1 MGALSTTINEMQCL
15 NYLLGNPDAVLEL
28 AGNFFL
34 TGEGSDIYESL
45 VDLYRKNVPFSDENV
60 LVEANRR
67 NGKIDAELLKE
78 IRKAPVDGASWA
90 NCKTVLRE
98 DYSKYRIENVILKD
112 ALTEVSIKG
121 RLNVAKMRR
130 ILDDLQ
136 TSLSISLGDDATL
149 RTLGDMFTAYER
161 TLARRIAGQEF
172 FTTGC
177 SFLDRVLDVGFAP
190 GEITTIFGS
199 TGVGKTTFKLYLVNR
214 LINRN
219 VPCFD
224 VNLEMSETANMD
236 RFMAMRLR
244 MPLRELM
251 PRSPHEREESDVLD
265 MVRAER
271 KKLQSSKRYISLD
284 DPVLDCPK
292 LEKLVEQVKKRLH
305 SDYLVVFIDLATMMR
320 EFSGEDPRGYERG
333 MDRLNIAAK
342 RLRVHFVLL
351 VQANQKSLEA
361 HRPATLNGL
370 GIFRPSLANI
380 KNSSGIAE
388 RSRTVLSV
396 FREKYYATRFF
407 PDDEDVASLDD
418 IVEIQAL
425 KQSNGAVGR
434 KLCYLHV
441 EGQFL
446 LLPIED
452 ASELRTVANLRQ
464 DRALAAQRE
473 EERMQAEPDG
483 DGEGRTYEVDPIM
496 TPDAAY
502 EDVEAEAQA
511 IIDGERTARRT
522 R

>member
-1 MGALSTTINEMQCL
+1 MGALSTTINEKQCL
-15 NYLLGNPDAVLEL
+15 NFILHNPDSILEL
-28 AGNFFL
+28 THNFFL
-34 TGEGSDIYESL
+34 TGEGF
-45 VDLYRKNVPFSDENV
+45 DLYEACVELFRKNVPLTDENV
-60 LVEANRR
+60 LVEGNRR
-67 NGKIDAELLKE
+67 NSKIDKELLE
-78 IRKAPVDGASWA
+78 DIRKTPVDDASWVHHKA
-90 NCKTVLRE
+90 ILKE
-98 DYSKYRIENVILKD
+98 DYAKDRIENVILKE
-112 ALTEVSIKG
+112 ALSEVSLKG
-121 RLNVAKMRR
+121 RLNIEKMQV

-136 TSLSISLGDDATL
+136 TNLSISIGGDAIL
-149 RTLGDMFTAYER
+149 RTLDDMFTAYEH

-177 SFLDRVLDVGFAP
+177 SFLDRILVVGFSP

-199 TGVGKTTFKLYLVNR
+199 TGVGKTTYKLYLVNR

-219 VPCFD
+219 IPCFD
-224 VNLEMSETANMD
+224 INLEMSETANMD

-244 MPLRELM
+244 TQLREFM
-251 PRSPHEREESDVLD
+251 PRSPGEREESNILD
-265 MVRAER
+265 MVRLER
-271 KKLQSSKRYISLD
+271 QKLQSSKMYVSLD
-284 DPVLDCPK
+284 DPVLDCVK

-305 SDYLVVFIDLATMMR
+305 SDYLTVFIDLATMMR

-333 MDRLNIAAK
+333 MDGLSRMAK

-361 HRPATLNGL
+361 HRPATLNDL

-380 KNSSGIAE
+380 KNSGGIAE

-396 FREKYYATRFF
+396 YREKYYATRFF
-407 PDDEDVASLDD
+407 PDDEDVANLDD
-418 IVEIQAL
+418 VVEIQVL
-425 KQSNGAVGR
+425 KQSNGSVGR
-434 KLCYLHV
+434 KLNYLHA

-452 ASELRTVANLRQ
+452 TAELRTVANLRQ

-473 EERMQAEPDG
+473 EERREAETESSDQS
-483 DGEGRTYEVDPIM
+483 YEVDPVM
-496 TPDAAY
+496 NADTAL

-511 IIDGERTARRT
+511 VMNGDRSYRT